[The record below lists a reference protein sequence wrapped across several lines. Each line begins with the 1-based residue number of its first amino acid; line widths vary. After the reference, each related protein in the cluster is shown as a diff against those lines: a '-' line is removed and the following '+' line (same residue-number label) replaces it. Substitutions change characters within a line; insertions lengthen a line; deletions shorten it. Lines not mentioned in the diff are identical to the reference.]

1 MTRYFL
7 WIWNFPWRWFWL
19 GKIGKYFLGYVYI
32 WQSKWVGIIWENRKS
47 FSKRHFC
54 FRFRLKVP
62 CHRKPPPPPHP
73 GETCQFLDKSVYKLR
88 CSNCRT
94 LVQNSLVPRLHVAV
108 GISRGVSVVSWLHE
122 TAIAKSGAEWA
133 NLVPRVLSLA
143 SRVGLLCD
151 VTTWKYIPD
160 LEPVYMEV
168 RDPR

>member
-7 WIWNFPWRWFWL
+7 CIWNFPWGWFWL

-32 WQSKWVGIIWENRKS
+32 WQSKWVGVIWENRKS

-62 CHRKPPPPPHP
+62 NALVTGNPHPPHP
-73 GETCQFLDKSVYKLR
+73 GETETFL
-88 CSNCRT
+88 
-94 LVQNSLVPRLHVAV
+94 LHVAV

-151 VTTWKYIPD
+151 VTTREYIPD
-160 LEPVYMEV
+160 LGPVYMEV